1 MGSDLCVV
9 FSLKKLLSAHA
20 INTCTMY
27 MYTYVC
33 VIYVRL
39 TYALFVSP
47 YSSESD
53 SGNSAENSDS
63 SSGKD
68 FYVLLLGLQNYACI
82 IY

>member
-20 INTCTMY
+20 IHT
-27 MYTYVC
+27 MYTYVR

-53 SGNSAENSDS
+53 SGNLAENSDS
-63 SSGKD
+63 SSGIKF
-68 FYVLLLGLQNYACI
+68 FY
-82 IY
+82 